1 MYTLLATTI
10 SSIQRGAP
18 TPPLVTTN
26 LQIHYD
32 FTDPNCYS
40 GSGNVVQDLTANNRD
55 LVFVNT
61 PSWGGNHLIFDGA
74 NDYGNIQNISSVNT
88 QGAVGYWIRLTDN
101 LVTTLTQRISGINGS
116 WEFGRLDCAGNSS
129 VGCTPSVVPNGSIG
143 FDLGGANNITTNAQY
158 SFVNTTWAYLVGTWE
173 VGGDS
178 RMYVNGVLV
187 HSCAP
192 GTIARTGTWSVGRSP
207 GNTSRYYKGRLGW
220 MTYYDRQLTDAEVLQ
235 NFNATKVDYGY

>member
-1 MYTLLATTI
+1 MYTLLANTI
-10 SSIQRGAP
+10 NSMQRAIV
-18 TPPLVTTN
+18 PLVTAS

-32 FTDPNCYS
+32 FTNPACYP
-40 GSGNVVQDLTANNRD
+40 GSGNTVQDLTANNRD

-61 PSWGGNHLIFDGA
+61 PTWEGTYFNFDGV
-74 NDYGNIQNISSVNT
+74 NDYGNISNISSVNT
-88 QGAVGYWIRLTDN
+88 QGAVGYWIRLSDN
-101 LVTTLTQRISGINGS
+101 LVTTLSRRISGINGS
-116 WEFGRLDCAGNSS
+116 WEFGRLDVAGQNSA
-129 VGCTPSVVPNGSIG
+129 GCTPSVVPNGSIG

-158 SFVNTTWAYLVGTWE
+158 SFVSAAWAYLVGTWE
-173 VGGDS
+173 VGGDA

-192 GTIARTGTWSVGRSP
+192 GAIARTGTWTVGRSP
-207 GNTSRYYKGRLGW
+207 GNTARYYKGRLGW